1 MNYKTPSQPKNMIL
15 STTNKSNTFRSL
27 EIQQKRAEDINN
39 FILDIDDFYVSIE
52 NYNLKIRIDL
62 SILNTELNF
71 KYQIKDINVS
81 NLDVLDDKITYDYT
95 GNNYFFLRYYD
106 DKKYYKLYELKY
118 IDYNDN
124 NNLKI
129 IYI

>member
-1 MNYKTPSQPKNMIL
+1 MIL

>member
-15 STTNKSNTFRSL
+15 STTNKYNTFRSL